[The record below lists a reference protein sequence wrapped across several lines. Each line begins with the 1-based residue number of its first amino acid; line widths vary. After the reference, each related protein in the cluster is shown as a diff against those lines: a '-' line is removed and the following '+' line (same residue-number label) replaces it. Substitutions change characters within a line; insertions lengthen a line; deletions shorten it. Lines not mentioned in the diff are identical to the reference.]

1 MRILFLTQWFEPEPA
16 FKGAKFVA
24 ALRARGH
31 DVEVATAFPNY
42 PGGKLYPG
50 YRIRPYRAEKID
62 GIAVHRLAIWPSH
75 NASSIGR
82 IANYLSFF
90 FTALVFGLWHGGRYD
105 LVYVYHPPITPAAAA
120 AIFCATHR
128 KPFVVEIQ
136 DLWPDSVSA
145 SNMADGRITRLLGKV
160 CDFVYR
166 RASLII
172 PQSAMML
179 ERLHERGVPRTKLRR
194 IYNWATYRPAVAAAT
209 VERPNEF
216 KGRFNV
222 VYGGNLG
229 QAQALADAINAIAR
243 AALDC
248 SAIHLHLFGDGIERQ
263 ALEMHAAKVA
273 PTHVTFHGPVGRDAM
288 DRIFDEADLLL
299 VQLKDD
305 PLYTITVP
313 SKVQHYLA
321 CGRPIVAGLAGEAAE
336 LLAKSGAAIVCPPQ
350 DVAAMATAIRRLAA
364 MNITE
369 RTAMG
374 HLGQDYYNTHLGFD
388 RAIDE
393 TIVVIDEAVALWALR
408 KRTSN
413 EHHG

>member
-16 FKGAKFVA
+16 FKGAGFAA

-50 YRIRPYRAEKID
+50 YRIRPYRRETID
-62 GIAVHRLAIWPSH
+62 GTTVHRLAIWPSH
-75 NASSIGR
+75 DASSIGR
-82 IANYLSFF
+82 MANYLSFF
-90 FTALVFGLWHGGRYD
+90 LTALVFGLRRGGRYD

-128 KPFVVEIQ
+128 TPFVVEIQ
-136 DLWPDSVSA
+136 DLWPDSVGA

-166 RASLII
+166 RATLVI
-172 PQSAMML
+172 PQSSMML
-179 ERLHERGVPRTKLRR
+179 ERLHERGVPRAKLRR
-194 IYNWATYRPAVAAAT
+194 IYNWATYRPARADAIVAH
-209 VERPNEF
+209 PNGF

-229 QAQALADAINAIAR
+229 QAQVLADAIDAIAR
-243 AALDC
+243 AALDRP
-248 SAIHLHLFGDGIERQ
+248 AIHLHLFGDGIERQ

-321 CGRPIVAGLAGEAAE
+321 CGRPIVAGLAGEAAG
-336 LLAKSGAAIVCPPQ
+336 LLTESGAAIVCPPQ
-350 DVAAMATAIRRLAA
+350 DVAAMALAISRIAA
-364 MNITE
+364 MSVSE
-369 RTAMG
+369 RATMG
-374 HLGQDYYNTHLGFD
+374 HLGQDYYNAHLGFD
-388 RAIDE
+388 RAIDD
-393 TIVVIDEAVALWALR
+393 TIAVMDEAAALVAPR
-408 KRTSN
+408 KRISN
-413 EHHG
+413 EHHE